1 MAEMP
6 DGREACAIRIIPRL
20 EDLGAGA
27 WDACAGRDNPF
38 VSHAFLTLLEK
49 SGSATAEAGWLPQ
62 HLVLEDGA
70 GGILGAAPM
79 YLKSDSYGEYVFDH
93 GWAAALEQ
101 AGGRYYPKLQVA
113 VPFTPVTGPRLLVK
127 PGLGAMARNV
137 ERELMKGLEQVA
149 QRLGVSS
156 VHVTFLPEAQWRRL
170 GEAGWLL
177 RTGYQFHWENRG
189 YRTFEEFL
197 AALSSRKR
205 KSIRR
210 ERRAAE
216 ASGLTVRVL
225 AGAEISERHWDAFFR
240 FYHSTSD
247 RKWGWPYLTRAFFSG
262 LSAAMPERVV
272 LMLAERDAQPVVG
285 ALNLL
290 GSDTLFG
297 RYWGCLGQYHFLHF
311 ELCYY
316 RAIDFAIANRL
327 ARVEAGAQGPHKIQ
341 RGYLPTR
348 TYSAHW
354 IRHPGLASAV
364 GDFLARERTE
374 VEADMRALEGHSPFR
389 RDEGLAPEAVPAGRA
404 DAD

>member
-1 MAEMP
+1 MP
-6 DGREACAIRIIPRL
+6 DGREAYAIRVLPRL
-20 EDLGAGA
+20 KDLGAGA
-27 WDACAGRDNPF
+27 WDACAGHDNPF
-38 VSHAFLTLLEK
+38 VSHAFLTLLEE

-70 GGILGAAPM
+70 GGIMGAVPM

-93 GWAAALEQ
+93 GWAAAFER

-137 ERELMKGLEQVA
+137 ERALINGLEEA
-149 QRLGVSS
+149 ARRLAASS
-156 VHVTFLPEAQWRRL
+156 VHVTFLPEDQWRRL
-170 GEAGWLL
+170 GGAGWLL
-177 RTGYQFHWENRG
+177 RTGCQFYWENRG
-189 YRTFEEFL
+189 YRSFEEFL
-197 AALSSRKR
+197 VALSARKR
-205 KSIRR
+205 KSIRK

-225 AGAEISERHWDAFFR
+225 AGPEVSECHWDAFFR
-240 FYHSTSD
+240 FYESTSD

-262 LSAAMPERVV
+262 LGAAMPERVV
-272 LMLAERDAQPVVG
+272 LMFAERNGRPVAG

-297 RYWGCLGQYHFLHF
+297 RYWGCLGQYKFLHF

-316 RAIDFAIANRL
+316 RAIDFAIAHGL

-341 RGYLPTR
+341 RGYLPRR

-354 IRHPGLASAV
+354 IRHPGLSGAV
-364 GDFLARERTE
+364 GDFLARERAE
-374 VEADMRALEGHSPFR
+374 VEADLRALERHSPFR
-389 RDEGLAPEAVPAGRA
+389 RDEGPAPEAAAPGRA